1 MLRIMSEVTEA
12 VSFLHT
18 MNFTHR
24 DIHPSRI
31 HVYTGN
37 QIKLNVIGLPYN
49 FKKLIKRDNF
59 TGHINYSAPE
69 LIYEQKV
76 FSSKVDIW
84 SLGCCFFYLLTK
96 KILLITKIPLRLSLT
111 LLTEG

>member
-1 MLRIMSEVTEA
+1 MEDVTEA
-12 VSFLHT
+12 VGFLHQ

-24 DIHPSRI
+24 DIHPSRF
-31 HVYTGN
+31 HMYAGN
-37 QIKLNVIGLPYN
+37 VIKLNVIGLPYN

-69 LIYEQKV
+69 LIYEQKY
-76 FSSKVDIW
+76 FTSKVDIW

-96 KILLITKIPLRLSLT
+96 KNPFDNQDPA
-111 LLTEG
+111 

>member
-1 MLRIMSEVTEA
+1 MFKIMGEVTEA
-12 VSFLHT
+12 VGFLHS
-18 MNFTHR
+18 MNFVHR

-37 QIKLNVIGLPYN
+37 AIKLNVIGLPYN

-69 LIYEQKV
+69 LIYEQKM
-76 FSSKVDIW
+76 FTNKVDMW

-96 KILLITKIPLRLSLT
+96 KNPFDNQDPA
-111 LLTEG
+111 